1 MKFALM
7 RKTIFLV
14 FLFFIS
20 TMTELSGQ
28 TIDYS
33 IRIPDPKNHYA
44 NVTIN
49 YTSQEKGMVKMSMPV
64 WTPGSYLVREF
75 AKNVESAVLEI
86 NGKTVNVFKSDKNTW
101 SFPAKKEIKLNSN
114 TMFIAMK

>member
-1 MKFALM
+1 M

-14 FLFFIS
+14 FLLFIS

-44 NVTIN
+44 NVIIN

-64 WTPGSYLVREF
+64 WTPGSYLVLHGEKMREYTARKICF
-75 AKNVESAVLEI
+75 TA
-86 NGKTVNVFKSDKNTW
+86 
-101 SFPAKKEIKLNSN
+101 
-114 TMFIAMK
+114 